1 MLKRLFIISL
11 MLIMSLSLLL
21 MVTGCSKTGKLSRSK
36 DLADREKAALMLY
49 AKKDYERAGFII
61 EELLSVFKGTPK
73 AEEMLYLYAQCKFNL
88 KDYITAA
95 YYFNDFSNQYPLSSR
110 TEECQFM
117 YALCFYKDSDPWYL
131 DQTSSK
137 RSIESIQLY
146 LKANPGTKRLDSC
159 NLIINEMREKL
170 AKKSFEQANLYHK
183 IGHHK
188 SAVESFRHTMDE
200 YPDSKYRE
208 ESQYRQFLSSYQY
221 AEISVPEKQ
230 KKRYLEAIAYYR
242 KFADKYPS
250 SRFLREAE
258 AYYTKAVKSLEKI
271 EIKESTKS

>member
-1 MLKRLFIISL
+1 MLKRLPIFQ
-11 MLIMSLSLLL
+11 LLL
-21 MVTGCSKTGKLSRSK
+21 IINLVVLIVLSGCSKSGKLSRSK
-36 DLADREKAALMLY
+36 DLADREKAALILY
-49 AKKDYERAGFII
+49 AKKDYERASFII

-73 AEEMLYLYAQCKFNL
+73 AEDMLYLYAQCKFNL
-88 KDYITAA
+88 KDYLTAA
-95 YYFNDFSNQYPLSSR
+95 YYFNDFSSQYPLSSR
-110 TEECQFM
+110 AEECQFM
-117 YALCFYKDSDPWYL
+117 YALCFYQDSDPWYL
-131 DQTSSK
+131 DQSSSR

-146 LKANPGTKRLDSC
+146 LKANPGTKRVDSC

-188 SAVESFRHTMDE
+188 SAIEAFRQTMEE

-230 KKRYLEAIAYYR
+230 KNRYLEAMAYYR
-242 KFADKYPS
+242 KFADKYPL
-250 SRFLREAE
+250 SRYLREAE
-258 AYYTKAVKSLEKI
+258 VYYTKAVKSLEKI
-271 EIKESTKS
+271 ESKGSTS

>member
-1 MLKRLFIISL
+1 MLKRLPIFQ
-11 MLIMSLSLLL
+11 LLL
-21 MVTGCSKTGKLSRSK
+21 IINLVVLIVLSGCSKSGKLSRSK
-36 DLADREKAALMLY
+36 DLADREKAAMILY
-49 AKKDYERAGFII
+49 AKKDYERASFII

-73 AEEMLYLYAQCKFNL
+73 AEDMLYLYAQCKFNL
-88 KDYITAA
+88 KDYLTAA
-95 YYFNDFSNQYPLSSR
+95 YYFNDFSSQYPLSSR
-110 TEECQFM
+110 AEECQFM
-117 YALCFYKDSDPWYL
+117 YALCFYQDSDPWYL
-131 DQTSSK
+131 DQSSSR

-146 LKANPGTKRLDSC
+146 LKANPGTKRVDSC

-188 SAVESFRHTMDE
+188 SAIEAFRQTMEE

-230 KKRYLEAIAYYR
+230 KNRYLEAMAYYR
-242 KFADKYPS
+242 KFADKYPL
-250 SRFLREAE
+250 SRYLREAE
-258 AYYTKAVKSLEKI
+258 VYYTKAVKSLEKI
-271 EIKESTKS
+271 ESKGSTS

>member
-1 MLKRLFIISL
+1 MLKRLPIFQL
-11 MLIMSLSLLL
+11 LLIMNLAVLIVLS
-21 MVTGCSKTGKLSRSK
+21 GCSKSGKLSRSK
-36 DLADREKAALMLY
+36 DLADREKAALILY
-49 AKKDYERAGFII
+49 AKKDYERASFII

-73 AEEMLYLYAQCKFNL
+73 AEDMLYLYAQCKFNL
-88 KDYITAA
+88 KDYLTAA
-95 YYFNDFSNQYPLSSR
+95 YYFNDFSSQYPLSSR
-110 TEECQFM
+110 AEECQFM
-117 YALCFYKDSDPWYL
+117 YALCFYQDSDPWYL
-131 DQTSSK
+131 DQSSSR

-146 LKANPGTKRLDSC
+146 LKANPGTKRVDSC

-188 SAVESFRHTMDE
+188 SAIEAFRQTMEE

-230 KKRYLEAIAYYR
+230 KNRYLEAMAYYR
-242 KFADKYPS
+242 KFADKYPL
-250 SRFLREAE
+250 SRYLREAE
-258 AYYTKAVKSLEKI
+258 VYYTKAVKSLEKI
-271 EIKESTKS
+271 ESKGSTS

>member
-1 MLKRLFIISL
+1 MLKRLPIFQ
-11 MLIMSLSLLL
+11 LLL
-21 MVTGCSKTGKLSRSK
+21 IINLVVLIVLSGCSKSGKLSRSK
-36 DLADREKAALMLY
+36 DLADREKAAMILY
-49 AKKDYERAGFII
+49 AKKDYERASFII

-73 AEEMLYLYAQCKFNL
+73 AEDMLYLYAHCKFNL
-88 KDYITAA
+88 KDYLTAA
-95 YYFNDFSNQYPLSSR
+95 YYFNDFSSQYPLSSR
-110 TEECQFM
+110 AEECQFM
-117 YALCFYKDSDPWYL
+117 YALCFYQDSDPWYL
-131 DQTSSK
+131 DQSSSR

-146 LKANPGTKRLDSC
+146 LKANPGTKRVDSC

-188 SAVESFRHTMDE
+188 SAIEAFRQTMEE

-230 KKRYLEAIAYYR
+230 KNRYLEAMAYYR
-242 KFADKYPS
+242 KFADKYPL
-250 SRFLREAE
+250 SRYLREAE
-258 AYYTKAVKSLEKI
+258 VYYTKAVKSLEKI
-271 EIKESTKS
+271 ESKGSTS